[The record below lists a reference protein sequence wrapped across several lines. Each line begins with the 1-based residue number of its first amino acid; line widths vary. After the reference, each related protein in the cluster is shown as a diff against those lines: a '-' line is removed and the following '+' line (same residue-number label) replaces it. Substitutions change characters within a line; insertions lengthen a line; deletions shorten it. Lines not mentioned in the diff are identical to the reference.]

1 MAKDVMASAVP
12 APRLHTG
19 RPMHALE
26 VEGELPNTCLEPN
39 ERPTIPAPRESTVHP
54 KLARVPCSAAT
65 VDIVVCDLSRDPRS
79 EDFAP
84 ERVGS
89 ISTLL
94 SPGGARDDSR
104 LAFLTELVALGL
116 VG

>member
-1 MAKDVMASAVP
+1 
-12 APRLHTG
+12 
-19 RPMHALE
+19 MHALE
-26 VEGELPNTCLEPN
+26 VEGDLPNTCLEPN
-39 ERPTIPAPRESTVHP
+39 ERPTIPAPRESAVRLKVAT
-54 KLARVPCSAAT
+54 LPCSAAM

-89 ISTLL
+89 ISTLW

-104 LAFLTELVALGL
+104 LACLTELIALGL